1 MILKWK
7 HLYKYNIKKSEEK
20 VLADFAIYKLYLLTK
35 KKCALK
41 SLNDRS

>member
-1 MILKWK
+1 MILKWR
-7 HLYKYNIKKSEEK
+7 HLYKNIKKSEEK
-20 VLADFAIYKLYLLTK
+20 VLADFAIYKLNLLTK